1 MNLLAAILFLRIKNA
16 VTAIACT
23 LPLALLLLVY
33 HLAYSALS
41 TGFLHTSG
49 HPCELVAVLF
59 LLTIVITAAKV
70 WTGKRKDIYA

>member
-33 HLAYSALS
+33 HLAYSAPS
-41 TGFLHTSG
+41 IGFLHTSG
-49 HPCELVAVLF
+49 HPCEVVAGWF
-59 LLTIVITAAKV
+59 LLTLLIVAGRIRQNA
-70 WTGKRKDIYA
+70 RKEIPS

>member
-1 MNLLAAILFLRIKNA
+1 MNPLAAILFLRIKNA

-49 HPCELVAVLF
+49 HPCELVAGIVLLAL
-59 LLTIVITAAKV
+59 LLTTARILKYRRAEV
-70 WTGKRKDIYA
+70 CT